1 MAQLITEQLTIVLSI
16 IAIILGV
23 LAFIGVG
30 IIMRNIK
37 QDKPVKPITAE
48 QEIDYHGADKLGGT
62 CNDDD

>member
-1 MAQLITEQLTIVLSI
+1 MTEQITIVLLIITAI
-16 IAIILGV
+16 IAI
-23 LAFIGVG
+23 LALIGVG